1 MEVDLTAVDWSMST
15 DKTARGGAS
24 ELIIAKAPEVVT
36 LQGSLGALQGSEG
49 LVGFAIAAFSLPPN
63 LPMEQTTGR

>member
-1 MEVDLTAVDWSMST
+1 MSDVDWHINT

-24 ELIIAKAPEVVT
+24 ELTIVKAEGIVT

-49 LVGFAIAAFSLPPN
+49 PVGFAIASFPLPPN
-63 LPMEQTTGR
+63 LPMEQTVGK